1 MQERVDLP
9 DNLVAG
15 KIGIATVLFNSGSV
29 LPDFFRSLATQTYS
43 NFVVYA
49 VDNASTDGS
58 VAFCRDQSVQI
69 VVTENHENTGFAH
82 GTNQGIRQAIAD
94 GCEIVLILNND
105 VAFEANFFAQL
116 VEGHRRTKAD
126 IVVPIT
132 YYHDRPNVI
141 WAAGGTLQ
149 SFFGY
154 RPVHLG
160 MEQADNG
167 QFTSD
172 RRIQFAPGSCL
183 FVERE
188 VFAKIGLLDETYF
201 TYWEDTDFAVRALK
215 GGIRSYLVPEAKL
228 WHKVSSLAGAGS
240 QFQRFYAVRNHAL
253 YIHKHCSPGSAWLLT
268 AAYLSWYRLAG
279 LLHREIDPRIKF
291 WREGTELAIRSKKAP
306 C

>member
-9 DNLVAG
+9 DNVVAG

-29 LPDFFRSLATQTYS
+29 LPDFFRSLAAQTYS

-58 VAFCRDQSVQI
+58 VAFCRDQPVPV
-69 VVTENHENTGFAH
+69 VVTENPDNTGFAY

-105 VAFEANFFAQL
+105 VVFEANFFAQL
-116 VEGHRRTKAD
+116 VEGYRRTKAD

-167 QFTSD
+167 QFPSD

-183 FVERE
+183 FVRRE
-188 VFAKIGLLDETYF
+188 VFSKIGLLDETYF
-201 TYWEDTDFAVRALK
+201 TYWEDTDFAVRALRA
-215 GGIRSYLVPEAKL
+215 GLRNYLIPAAKL
-228 WHKVSSLAGAGS
+228 WHKVSSLTGKNS
-240 QFQRFYAVRNHAL
+240 PFQQFYAVRNHAFF
-253 YIHKHCSPGSAWLLT
+253 IRKHCSPVHARILSAL
-268 AAYLSWYRLAG
+268 YLAWYRVSSLGRGNDPRVDSWKAG
-279 LLHREIDPRIKF
+279 LD
-291 WREGTELAIRSKKAP
+291 LAKSGGF
-306 C
+306 